1 MPAASS
7 FFFFLCTVPVKPQSS
22 REVKGVEKQQGM
34 LRLPV
39 YPLEC
44 FRQYCPRHVYY
55 LYTMLLSFRSFQ
67 GKEKKDFRVRWATAQ
82 GKFRVCAVTFFDL
95 IRFDTLNW
103 IYNRLRNDNIIKD
116 RMLAGLWPFAIW
128 AHCFEGNFHAPSVFF
143 CFVLLPWL
151 NLCTLQHHHHLV
163 GIPAMTSSRVDIVAF
178 LCVCWVDKKKILP
191 LLELFNSFLVGMELV
206 GALAFVGWWWTSRH
220 RWSGLLLFVPL
231 EYLQQHQKV
240 NDRNLFG

>member
-67 GKEKKDFRVRWATAQ
+67 GK
-82 GKFRVCAVTFFDL
+82 
-95 IRFDTLNW
+95 
-103 IYNRLRNDNIIKD
+103 
-116 RMLAGLWPFAIW
+116 
-128 AHCFEGNFHAPSVFF
+128 
-143 CFVLLPWL
+143 
-151 NLCTLQHHHHLV
+151 
-163 GIPAMTSSRVDIVAF
+163 
-178 LCVCWVDKKKILP
+178 KKKILECGGRP
-191 LLELFNSFLVGMELV
+191 PRVNFVFVQLRFLILSALTLSIEFTIDFATIILSRTACRLVFGHSPYGHIVLKETFTHHLSFFVLFCYRG
-206 GALAFVGWWWTSRH
+206 
-220 RWSGLLLFVPL
+220 
-231 EYLQQHQKV
+231 
-240 NDRNLFG
+240 